1 MISSQPGS
9 SVQGIFQARIL
20 EWVGLPFPT
29 PGHLP
34 DPGIE
39 PESLASPAL
48 TGSFF
53 ATVPLG
59 KPILKSHMNFSTVKC
74 ILEKLASLLISQLLS
89 RRAGVWTPCDAE
101 TRTCPTHH
109 NCLPCGIVCIR
120 MHHSALYFRVLPHQS
135 PPLILTARQHMRKSW
150 VYSGPF
156 RGTSLLEDIALS
168 HLPVYVWGEHR
179 DSWRKC
185 KSHTHTHTHTR
196 TDIKIKRWKIY
207 RASKTIIESCKPEE
221 LSLSLCLPHCQ
232 ISDVLSYVAKRMK
245 LKLQY
250 FGRLMLGK
258 IEGRRRGGG
267 RGWDG
272 WMVSSTQ
279 WTWVWT
285 NSRR

>member
-1 MISSQPGS
+1 MISSQLGS

-185 KSHTHTHTHTR
+185 KSHTHTHTHTHTR
-196 TDIKIKRWKIY
+196 TDIK
-207 RASKTIIESCKPEE
+207 
-221 LSLSLCLPHCQ
+221 
-232 ISDVLSYVAKRMK
+232 
-245 LKLQY
+245 
-250 FGRLMLGK
+250 
-258 IEGRRRGGG
+258 
-267 RGWDG
+267 
-272 WMVSSTQ
+272 
-279 WTWVWT
+279 
-285 NSRR
+285 